1 MHALIDVQNDM
12 TEFSENYVDGVSE
25 PDNMTHIKFENCK
38 FRYNGSHHGSLINIT
53 FKNMIQNIDI
63 KGCNFFSNVSLE
75 EPLLNFENLK
85 DIADAWANGST
96 TQTLV
101 YGTK

>member
-53 FKNMIQNIDI
+53 FKNMIQNIAV
-63 KGCNFFSNVSLE
+63 NVMNMCMALLINLCSLCQ
-75 EPLLNFENLK
+75 LIN
-85 DIADAWANGST
+85 
-96 TQTLV
+96 
-101 YGTK
+101 